1 MTVHPMESKPGRTWV
16 LRPTCHSATW
26 EASIHSIPPTAG
38 SIPLEEQLPSTG
50 VASPHARILDPRH
63 KVADMA
69 AAASPSSV
77 LLRPT
82 YRLGGPAR
90 RPSAARC
97 CLGDRDAARSP
108 ATSGGRR
115 QSLLLLLSLA
125 APLATEVAVA
135 RAQDIPLFGLRKKLR
150 KIEEGAEEIVREGEK
165 AVEGIVR
172 EGEKAVE
179 EGIEAAEK
187 QIGAAAVGEATGL
200 ELGLGADLA
209 QAGAVAAAEAVAVLA
224 AVSVVNG
231 ILGSE
236 GRSS

>member
-1 MTVHPMESKPGRTWV
+1 
-16 LRPTCHSATW
+16 
-26 EASIHSIPPTAG
+26 
-38 SIPLEEQLPSTG
+38 
-50 VASPHARILDPRH
+50 
-63 KVADMA
+63 MA

-77 LLRPT
+77 LLRPV
-82 YRLGGPAR
+82 YRLGSASR
-90 RPSAARC
+90 RPLAARC
-97 CLGDRDAARSP
+97 CLGDRDAAGSP
-108 ATSGGRR
+108 AASGGRR
-115 QSLLLLLSLA
+115 QSLILLLSLA

-150 KIEEGAEEIVREGEK
+150 KIEEEAEEI
-165 AVEGIVR
+165 
-172 EGEKAVE
+172 GEKAVE